1 MSSSNRP
8 RIAKLATMTAALVL
22 ALVVASPASAK
33 VKDRTI
39 LTPNESSL
47 QILSGDG
54 ITVTPFGDAT
64 VLHRGAIAFP
74 IVNGFLNPDALIGEI
89 KHKGGLTFSDGSGNA
104 LTFQNFR
111 LKLGEKDVI
120 RADVGGGK
128 VRFADLDLVDA
139 HVKDRGDRVVI
150 NPIHVALSHRAS
162 LVLTEFFGLPS
173 LDGLDLGDAKFKA
186 RA

>member
-1 MSSSNRP
+1 MSSR
-8 RIAKLATMTAALVL
+8 RLLQHATLGAALVL
-22 ALVVASPASAK
+22 ALVVAAPASAK

-39 LTPNESSL
+39 LTPNASSL

-54 ITVTPFGDAT
+54 ITVTPFGDAQP
-64 VLHRGAIAFP
+64 LDRGAIAFP

-89 KHKGGLTFSDGSGNA
+89 KHKGGLTFSDDPGNA

-120 RADVGGGK
+120 RAEVGGGK
-128 VRFADLDLVDA
+128 VRFADLDLADA
-139 HVKDRGDRVVI
+139 HVKQRGDRVVI

-162 LVLTEFFGLPS
+162 LVLTEVFGLPP

-186 RA
+186 NA